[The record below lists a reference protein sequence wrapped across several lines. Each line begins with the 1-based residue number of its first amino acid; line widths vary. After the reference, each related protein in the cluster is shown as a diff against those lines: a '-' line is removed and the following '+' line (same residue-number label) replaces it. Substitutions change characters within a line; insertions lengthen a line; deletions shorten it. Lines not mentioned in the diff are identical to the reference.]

1 MFLRHEGKRADLSFP
16 IQQLNNQQFNMK
28 ILVLNCG
35 SSSIKYQLLEMEN
48 ANSSR
53 LLAKGLLERIGLEMG
68 EFTHKY
74 NGEKYYEQLPIPN
87 HTEGIKLV
95 LKALVDP
102 KMGVIKDLKEID
114 AVGHRV
120 AHGGELFPKSVLIDK
135 KVVEGIQSLT
145 DLAPLHNPGSLQ
157 GIHAMEE
164 VLPGIPMA
172 AVFDTSFHST
182 MPPEAYLYAVPYEYY
197 DKYRVRRYGFHGTS
211 HKYVAEKAAAF
222 VGKDWKQSKIVTCH
236 LGSGASIAAVEYGK
250 SVETSMGFT
259 PVEGLVMGSRT
270 GDLDVGAFMYIMDKE
285 GYNTKEMNTL
295 VNKKSGL
302 VGITGGK
309 QDMRDVRAGKEEGDE
324 RCTYAFNMFAHRVKK
339 YIGAYMA
346 VMNGADVIVMTGGI
360 GENAWF
366 MREAILEN
374 MEGLG
379 IEFDAAINKEII
391 GDAGV
396 ISKPNSKVTV
406 VVYPTDEEF
415 VIAQDTYNLVTK

>member
-1 MFLRHEGKRADLSFP
+1 
-16 IQQLNNQQFNMK
+16 MK

-35 SSSIKYQLLEMEN
+35 SSSIKYQLLDMEN
-48 ANSSR
+48 ANTSH

-74 NGEKYYEQLPIPN
+74 NGEKHYEQLPIPN

-102 KMGVIKDLKEID
+102 EMGVIKDLKEID

-120 AHGGELFPKSVLIDK
+120 AHGGELFPQSVRIDQ
-135 KVVEGIQSLT
+135 KVIEGIESLC

-172 AVFDTSFHST
+172 AVFDTSFHAS

-197 DKYRVRRYGFHGTS
+197 EKYRVRRYGFHGTS
-211 HKYVAEKAAAF
+211 HKYVAERAAAF
-222 VGKDWKQSKIVTCH
+222 VGKDWKTSKIVTCH
-236 LGSGASIAAVEYGK
+236 LGSGASIAAVENGK

-270 GDLDVGAFMYIMDKE
+270 GDLDLGAFMYIMDKE
-285 GYNTKEMNTL
+285 GYGTKEMNTL

-309 QDMRDVRAGKEEGDE
+309 QDMRDVRQGKIDGDE
-324 RCTYAFNMFAHRVKK
+324 RSTYAFNMFAHRVKK

-346 VMNGADVIVMTGGI
+346 IMNGADVIVMTGGI

-366 MREAILEN
+366 MREPILED
-374 MEGLG
+374 MEFLG
-379 IEFDAAINKEII
+379 IKIDPRINKETI
-391 GDAGV
+391 GDAAV
-396 ISKPNSKVTV
+396 ISAPDSKVTV

>member
-1 MFLRHEGKRADLSFP
+1 
-16 IQQLNNQQFNMK
+16 
-28 ILVLNCG
+28 
-35 SSSIKYQLLEMEN
+35 MEN
-48 ANSSR
+48 ANTAH

-74 NGEKYYEQLPIPN
+74 NGQKYYEQLPIPN

-102 KMGVIKDLKEID
+102 EMGVIKDLKEIN

-120 AHGGELFPKSVLIDK
+120 AHGGEIFPQSVKIDAK
-135 KVVEGIQSLT
+135 AIEGIESLC

-157 GIHAMEE
+157 GIHAMEA
-164 VLPGIPMA
+164 VLPGIPMV
-172 AVFDTSFHST
+172 AVFDTSFHAT

-197 DKYRVRRYGFHGTS
+197 EKYRVRRYGFHGTS
-211 HKYVAEKAAAF
+211 HKFVAEKAAQF
-222 VGKDWKQSKIVTCH
+222 VGKDWKKSKIVTCH

-270 GDLDVGAFMYIMDKE
+270 GDLDLGAFMYIMDKE

-309 QDMRDVRAGKEEGDE
+309 QDMRDVRQGKIDGDE

-346 VMNGADVIVMTGGI
+346 VMNGADLIVMTGGI

-366 MREAILEN
+366 MREPILED
-374 MEGLG
+374 MEFLG
-379 IEFDAAINKEII
+379 IKLNHEANKETI

-396 ISKPNSKVTV
+396 ISAPDSKVTV

-415 VIAQDTYNLVTK
+415 VIAQDTFNLVTK

>member
-1 MFLRHEGKRADLSFP
+1 
-16 IQQLNNQQFNMK
+16 MK

-35 SSSIKYQLLEMEN
+35 SSSIKYQLLDMEN
-48 ANSSR
+48 ANSAH

-120 AHGGELFPKSVLIDK
+120 AHGGETFTKSVLINK
-135 KVVEGIQSLT
+135 EVVAGIEALC

-182 MPPEAYLYAVPYEYY
+182 MPPEAYLYAIPYEYY
-197 DKYRVRRYGFHGTS
+197 EKYRVRRYGFHGTS
-211 HKYVAEKAAAF
+211 HKFVAEKAAAF
-222 VGKDWKQSKIVTCH
+222 VDKDWKRSKIVTCH
-236 LGSGASIAAVEYGK
+236 LGSGASIAAVQYGK

-270 GDLDVGAFMYIMDKE
+270 GDLDLGVFMYIMDKE

-346 VMNGADVIVMTGGI
+346 VMNGADVLVMTGGI

-366 MREAILEN
+366 MREAILED
-374 MEGLG
+374 MEFLG
-379 IEFDAAINKEII
+379 IKLDHRANKELI
-391 GDAGV
+391 GEAGV
-396 ISKPNSKVTV
+396 ISTPDSKVTV

-415 VIAQDTYNLVTK
+415 VIAQDTFNLVQQ

>member
-1 MFLRHEGKRADLSFP
+1 
-16 IQQLNNQQFNMK
+16 MK

-35 SSSIKYQLLEMEN
+35 SSSIKYQLLDMEN
-48 ANSSR
+48 ANTSH

-74 NGEKYYEQLPIPN
+74 NGEKHYEQLPIPN

-120 AHGGELFPKSVLIDK
+120 AHGGELFPQSVLIDQ
-135 KVVEGIQSLT
+135 KVIEGIEALC

-172 AVFDTSFHST
+172 AVFDTSFHAT

-197 DKYRVRRYGFHGTS
+197 EKYRVRRYGFHGTS

-222 VGKDWKQSKIVTCH
+222 VGKDWKTSKIITCH

-259 PVEGLVMGSRT
+259 PVEGLMMGSRT
-270 GDLDVGAFMYIMDKE
+270 GDLDLGAFMYIMDKE

-324 RCTYAFNMFAHRVKK
+324 RSTYAFNMFAHRVKK
-339 YIGAYMA
+339 YIGAYA
-346 VMNGADVIVMTGGI
+346 AIMNGADIIVMTGGI

-366 MREAILEN
+366 MREPILEN
-374 MEGLG
+374 MEFLG
-379 IEFDAAINKEII
+379 IKIDPRINKETI
-391 GDAGV
+391 GDAAV
-396 ISKPNSKVTV
+396 ISAPDSKVTV

>member
-1 MFLRHEGKRADLSFP
+1 
-16 IQQLNNQQFNMK
+16 MK

-35 SSSIKYQLLEMEN
+35 SSSIKYQLLDMEN
-48 ANSSR
+48 ANTSH

-120 AHGGELFPKSVLIDK
+120 AHGGETFTQSVRIDQ
-135 KVVEGIQSLT
+135 KVIEGIESLC

-172 AVFDTSFHST
+172 AVFDTSFHAT

-197 DKYRVRRYGFHGTS
+197 EKYRVRRYGFHGTS

-222 VGKDWKQSKIVTCH
+222 VGKDWKTSKIITCH

-259 PVEGLVMGSRT
+259 PVEGLMMGSRT
-270 GDLDVGAFMYIMDKE
+270 GDLDLGAFMYIMDKE

-324 RCTYAFNMFAHRVKK
+324 RSTYAFNMFAHRVKK
-339 YIGAYMA
+339 YIGAYA
-346 VMNGADVIVMTGGI
+346 AIMNGADIIVMTGGI

-366 MREAILEN
+366 MREPILEN
-374 MEGLG
+374 MEFLG
-379 IEFDAAINKEII
+379 IKIDPRINKETI
-391 GDAGV
+391 GDAAV
-396 ISKPNSKVTV
+396 ISAPDSKVTV

>member
-1 MFLRHEGKRADLSFP
+1 
-16 IQQLNNQQFNMK
+16 MK

-48 ANSSR
+48 ADTSR

-102 KMGVIKDLKEID
+102 KMGVIKDLKEIG

-120 AHGGELFPKSVLIDK
+120 AHGGELFPQSVSINDEVIK
-135 KVVEGIQSLT
+135 GIESLT
-145 DLAPLHNPGSLQ
+145 ELAPLHNPGSLQ
-157 GIHAMEE
+157 GIYAMKE

-172 AVFDTSFHST
+172 AVFDTSFHAT
-182 MPPEAYLYAVPYEYY
+182 MPAEAYLYALPYEYY
-197 DKYRVRRYGFHGTS
+197 EKYRIRRYGFHGTS

-222 VGKDWKQSKIVTCH
+222 VGKDWKKSKIVTCH
-236 LGSGASIAAVEYGK
+236 LGSGASIAAVENGQ

-259 PVEGLVMGSRT
+259 PVEGLVMGSRC
-270 GDLDVGAFMYIMDKE
+270 GDLDLGAMLYIMDKE
-285 GYNTKEMNTL
+285 GLSTKEMNTII
-295 VNKKSGL
+295 NKKSGL

-309 QDMRDVRAGKEEGDE
+309 QDMRDVRAGRDEGDE
-324 RCTYAFNMFAHRVKK
+324 RCTYAFNMFSHRVKK

-374 MEGLG
+374 MEFLG
-379 IEFDAAINKEII
+379 IKLDHQANREIA
-391 GDAGV
+391 GDAGI
-396 ISKPNSKVTV
+396 ISTPDSPITV

-415 VIAQDTYNLVTK
+415 VIAQDTYRLANK

>member
-1 MFLRHEGKRADLSFP
+1 
-16 IQQLNNQQFNMK
+16 MK

-48 ANSSR
+48 ANSSH

-102 KMGVIKDLKEID
+102 KMGVIKDLKEIN

-120 AHGGELFPKSVLIDK
+120 AHGGELFPKSVLIDQ
-135 KVVEGIQSLT
+135 KVIDGIQSLT

-197 DKYRVRRYGFHGTS
+197 EKYRVRRYGFHGTS

-222 VGKDWKQSKIVTCH
+222 VGMDWEQSKIVTCH

-270 GDLDVGAFMYIMDKE
+270 GDLDLGAFMYIMDKE
-285 GYNTKEMNTL
+285 GYTTKEMNTL

-339 YIGAYMA
+339 YIGGYMA
-346 VMNGADVIVMTGGI
+346 VMNGADLIVMTGGI

-379 IEFDAAINKEII
+379 IEFDSQMNKDTI

-396 ISKPNSKVTV
+396 ISTPNSKVKV